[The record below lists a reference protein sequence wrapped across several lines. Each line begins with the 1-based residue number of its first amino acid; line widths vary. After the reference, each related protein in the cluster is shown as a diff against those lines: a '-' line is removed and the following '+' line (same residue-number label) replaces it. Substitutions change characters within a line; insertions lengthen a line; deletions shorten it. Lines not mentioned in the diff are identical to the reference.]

1 VPSFS
6 ETEITLANSAKK
18 DQSNAQLKN
27 LQRAADGK
35 AAMADYEAEAA
46 ALRAK
51 TERLKALRLAREA
64 TEPAPPAKRAATAK
78 AKSGKKQKGKSG
90 SLSDWLKDQ
99 EKGGRRT

>member
-1 VPSFS
+1 MPSFP

-46 ALRAK
+46 AVRAK
-51 TERLKALRLAREA
+51 TERLKALRLARAA
-64 TEPAPPAKRAATAK
+64 TEPAPPVKRAATPK

-90 SLSDWLKDQ
+90 SLSDWLQDR
-99 EKGGRRT
+99 EKGGHRT

>member
-1 VPSFS
+1 LLSFS
-6 ETEITLANSAKK
+6 QTEITLANHAKK

-51 TERLKALRLAREA
+51 TERLKALRLARDA
-64 TEPAPPAKRAATAK
+64 AEPAPPVKRAVPTKAKAGKKAKRTSA
-78 AKSGKKQKGKSG
+78 

-99 EKGGRRT
+99 EKGGRPT